1 MCNYLIIRYLQRG
14 AGVYEPMKSGGG
26 ATLKNFFAYF
36 SASASY
42 GFCKFQNMAQKQACM
57 VQSNVNCLNS

>member
-1 MCNYLIIRYLQRG
+1 MTYK
-14 AGVYEPMKSGGG
+14 GVQGVQVQPETGGG

-42 GFCKFQNMAQKQACM
+42 GFCDFQNIAQKQLCI
-57 VQSNVNCLNS
+57 VYIVVKRIKH